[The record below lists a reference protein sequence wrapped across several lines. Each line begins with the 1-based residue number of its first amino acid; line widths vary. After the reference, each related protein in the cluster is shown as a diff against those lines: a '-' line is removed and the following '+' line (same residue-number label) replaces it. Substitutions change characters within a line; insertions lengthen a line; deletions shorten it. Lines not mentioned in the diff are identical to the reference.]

1 MHQLKNKIQLGTYG
15 KKYAGRLTFAVFCM
29 VSAIVLDMIYPMI
42 TKKIID
48 DVIGNGKMEM
58 LTGLLISIAV
68 VGIGKGLFA
77 YFKEYSFDC
86 AGCQVGSDLRK
97 DLFRHIQGL
106 SLDYFDKTNTGE
118 LMARVKDDADRI
130 WDAFGMVGMLTLE
143 VIIHVSFVLY
153 CMFTLSPKLALL
165 PLGVMLI
172 LGTMAVVMER
182 KLDKVFEKIS
192 EKNAEMTTV
201 AEENLSG
208 VRTVK
213 AFTKEKFEILKFR
226 KKNDEYYDLNMEL
239 TKVDVRFYPYFQF
252 TGKILPVA
260 VIILGG
266 YLMIKG
272 EMTLG
277 ALVAFVEYSRNCV
290 WPMELL
296 GEMANEISAIS
307 ASYKKIN
314 KIYNEVSSIQE
325 KEDAVELEEIKGQV
339 EFEHVS
345 FEREGKKILDDISF
359 CLPAGKTLGIMGETG
374 SGKSSIINLMER
386 FFDVSQGSVKVD
398 GYDVR
403 DLKVEQVRSSLT
415 TVMQDVFL
423 FSDTVKENISM
434 GERETMEIGEVKRA
448 AHLAQAH
455 EFITEMEE
463 EYNTVIGER
472 GVGLSGGQKQRIS
485 IARSLAKQAPILV
498 MDDSTSALD
507 METEAEIQ
515 KALSKVEGKTKV
527 IIAHRISAVRHA
539 DEIIVLEA
547 GRIAERGTHEELLKQ
562 KGLYY
567 ETYMA
572 QYGAFME
579 VS

>member
-1 MHQLKNKIQLGTYG
+1 MEKKKIPLGKYG
-15 KKYAGRLTFAVFCM
+15 RKHAGRLTFAVFSM
-29 VSAIVLDMIYPMI
+29 VVAIVLDMIYPMI
-42 TKKIID
+42 TKQIID
-48 DVIGNGKMEM
+48 DVIGKGKMEL
-58 LTGLLISIAV
+58 LTGLLIAIAI
-68 VGIGKGLFA
+68 VGVGKGLFS
-77 YFKEYSFDC
+77 YLKEYSFDC
-86 AGCQVGSDLRK
+86 AGCEVGSDLRK
-97 DLFRHIQGL
+97 NLFRHIQGL
-106 SLDYFDKTNTGE
+106 SMDYFNKTNTGE

-143 VIIHVSFVLY
+143 IIIHVSLV
-153 CMFTLSPKLALL
+153 MFFMFKLNSKLAFFPLIVMIV
-165 PLGVMLI
+165 LGVL
-172 LGTMAVVMER
+172 AVIMER
-182 KLDKVFEKIS
+182 RLDKVFEKIS
-192 EKNAEMTTV
+192 EKNAEMTSV

-208 VRTVK
+208 VRMVK
-213 AFTKEKFEILKFR
+213 AFTKENFEISKFK
-226 KKNDEYYDLNMEL
+226 KKNDEYYELNMEL
-239 TKVDVRFYPYFQF
+239 TKIDVRFYPFFQF
-252 TGKILPVA
+252 AGKLLPVA

-266 YLMIKG
+266 ILLIKG

-277 ALVAFVEYSRNCV
+277 SLVAFVEYSRNCV

-314 KIYNEVSSIQE
+314 KIYAEVSAIQE
-325 KEDAVELEEIKGQV
+325 KPDAITLDKVEGEV
-339 EFEHVS
+339 EFSHVS
-345 FEREGKKILDDISF
+345 FEREGKKILEDISF
-359 CLPAGKTLGIMGETG
+359 CLPAGRTLGIMGETG

-386 FFDVSQGSVKVD
+386 FFDVSEGTVKID
-398 GYDVR
+398 GHDVR
-403 DLKVEQVRSSLT
+403 DLTLNQVRSSMT

-434 GERETMEIGEVKRA
+434 GERETMEIEEVTRA

-455 EFITEMEE
+455 DFILEMEN

-472 GVGLSGGQKQRIS
+472 GVGMSGGQKQRIS
-485 IARSLAKQAPILV
+485 IARSFAKPAPILV

-507 METEAEIQ
+507 METESEIQ
-515 KALSKVEGKTKV
+515 KALKEVSGKTKV

-539 DEIIVLEA
+539 DEILILES
-547 GRIAERGTHEELLKQ
+547 GKIAERGTHEELIEK

>member
-403 DLKVEQVRSSLT
+403 DLKIEQVRSSLT

>member
-1 MHQLKNKIQLGTYG
+1 MKNKIQLGSYG
-15 KKYAGRLTFAVFCM
+15 KKYAKRLTFAVFCM

-403 DLKVEQVRSSLT
+403 DLKIEQVRSSLT

>member
-1 MHQLKNKIQLGTYG
+1 MKKKKIPLGKYG
-15 KKYAGRLTFAVFCM
+15 KKHAGRLTFAVFSM
-29 VSAIVLDMIYPMI
+29 VVAIVLDMIYPMI
-42 TKKIID
+42 TKQIID
-48 DVIGNGKMEM
+48 DVIGKGKMEL
-58 LTGLLISIAV
+58 LTGLLISIAI
-68 VGIGKGLFA
+68 VGVGKGLFS
-77 YFKEYSFDC
+77 YLKEYSFDC
-86 AGCQVGSDLRK
+86 AGCEVGSDVRK
-97 DLFRHIQGL
+97 NLFRHIQGL
-106 SLDYFDKTNTGE
+106 SMDYFNKTNTGE

-143 VIIHVSFVLY
+143 IIIHVSLVLFF
-153 CMFTLSPKLALL
+153 MFKLNVKLAFFPLIVMIV
-165 PLGVMLI
+165 LGVL
-172 LGTMAVVMER
+172 AVIMER
-182 KLDKVFEKIS
+182 RLDKVFEKIS

-213 AFTKEKFEILKFR
+213 AFTKENFEISKFK

-239 TKVDVRFYPYFQF
+239 TKIDVRFYPFFQF
-252 TGKILPVA
+252 AGKLLPVA

-266 YLMIKG
+266 ILLIKG

-277 ALVAFVEYSRNCV
+277 SLVAFVEYSRNCV

-314 KIYNEVSSIQE
+314 KIYGEISSVQE
-325 KEDAVELEEIKGQV
+325 KADAISLDEVKGEI
-339 EFEHVS
+339 EFNHVS
-345 FEREGKKILDDISF
+345 FEREGKKILEDISF
-359 CLPAGKTLGIMGETG
+359 CVPAGKSLGIMGETG

-386 FFDVSQGSVKVD
+386 FFDVSEGTVKID

-403 DLKVEQVRSSLT
+403 DLTLNQVRSSMT

-434 GERETMEIGEVKRA
+434 GERETMEIEEVTKA
-448 AHLAQAH
+448 ARLAQAH
-455 EFITEMEE
+455 DFIVEMEN
-463 EYNTVIGER
+463 EYSTVIGER
-472 GVGLSGGQKQRIS
+472 GVGMSGGQKQRIS
-485 IARSLAKQAPILV
+485 IARTFAKPAPILV

-507 METEAEIQ
+507 METESEIQ
-515 KALSKVEGKTKV
+515 KALKEVSGKTKV

-539 DEIIVLEA
+539 DEILILEA
-547 GRIAERGTHEELLKQ
+547 GKIAERGTHEELIAQ

>member
-1 MHQLKNKIQLGTYG
+1 MKNKIQLGAYG
-15 KKYAGRLTFAVFCM
+15 KKYAKRLIFAVFCM

-48 DVIGNGKMEM
+48 DVIGNGKMEL

-77 YFKEYSFDC
+77 YLKEYSFDC

-165 PLGVMLI
+165 PLGVMMI

-266 YLMIKG
+266 YLMIQG

-434 GERETMEIGEVKRA
+434 GERETMEFEEVKRA
-448 AHLAQAH
+448 ANLAQAH
-455 EFITEMEE
+455 DFITEMEE
-463 EYNTVIGER
+463 EYETVIGER

-515 KALSKVEGKTKV
+515 KALSKVEGKTLV

>member
-1 MHQLKNKIQLGTYG
+1 MHQLKNKIQLGAYG

-29 VSAIVLDMIYPMI
+29 VSAIILDMIYPMI

-48 DVIGNGKMEM
+48 DVIGDGKMEL

-172 LGTMAVVMER
+172 LGTLAVVMER

-213 AFTKEKFEILKFR
+213 AFTKEKFEINKFR

-325 KEDAVELEEIKGQV
+325 KEDAIELDEIKGCV

-359 CLPAGKTLGIMGETG
+359 CLPEGKTLGIMGETG

-403 DLKVEQVRSSLT
+403 DLKIEQVRSSLT

-434 GERETMEIGEVKRA
+434 GERETMELKEVKHA

-455 EFITEMEE
+455 DFINEMEE
-463 EYNTVIGER
+463 DYNTVIGER

-485 IARSLAKQAPILV
+485 IARSFAKQAPILV

>member
-1 MHQLKNKIQLGTYG
+1 MKKKKIPLGKYG
-15 KKYAGRLTFAVFCM
+15 KKHAGRLTFAVFSM
-29 VSAIVLDMIYPMI
+29 VVAIVLDMIYPMI
-42 TKKIID
+42 TKQIID
-48 DVIGNGKMEM
+48 DVIGKGKMEL
-58 LTGLLISIAV
+58 LTGLLISIAI
-68 VGIGKGLFA
+68 VGVGKGLFS
-77 YFKEYSFDC
+77 YLKEYSFDC
-86 AGCQVGSDLRK
+86 AGCEVGSDVRK
-97 DLFRHIQGL
+97 NLFRHIQGL
-106 SLDYFDKTNTGE
+106 SMDYFNKTNTGE

-143 VIIHVSFVLY
+143 IIIHVSLVLFF
-153 CMFTLSPKLALL
+153 MFKLNVKLAFFPLIVMIV
-165 PLGVMLI
+165 LGVL
-172 LGTMAVVMER
+172 AVIMER
-182 KLDKVFEKIS
+182 RLDKVFEKIS

-213 AFTKEKFEILKFR
+213 AFTKENFEISKFK

-239 TKVDVRFYPYFQF
+239 TKIDVRFYPFFQF
-252 TGKILPVA
+252 AGKLLPVA

-266 YLMIKG
+266 ILLIKG

-277 ALVAFVEYSRNCV
+277 SLVAFVEYSRNCV

-314 KIYNEVSSIQE
+314 KIYGEISSVQE
-325 KEDAVELEEIKGQV
+325 KEDAISLDEVKGEIELN
-339 EFEHVS
+339 HVS
-345 FEREGKKILDDISF
+345 FEREGKKILEDISF
-359 CLPAGKTLGIMGETG
+359 CVPAGKSLGIMGETG

-386 FFDVSQGSVKVD
+386 FFDVSEGTVKID

-403 DLKVEQVRSSLT
+403 DLSLNQVRSSMT

-434 GERETMEIGEVKRA
+434 GERETMEIEEVTQA
-448 AHLAQAH
+448 ARLAQAH
-455 EFITEMEE
+455 DFIVEMEN
-463 EYNTVIGER
+463 EYSTVIGER
-472 GVGLSGGQKQRIS
+472 GVGMSGGQKQRIS
-485 IARSLAKQAPILV
+485 IARTFAKPAPILV

-507 METEAEIQ
+507 METESEIQ
-515 KALSKVEGKTKV
+515 KALKEVSGKTKV

-539 DEIIVLEA
+539 DEILILEA
-547 GRIAERGTHEELLKQ
+547 GKIAERGTHEELIAQ

>member
-1 MHQLKNKIQLGTYG
+1 MEKKKIPLGKYG
-15 KKYAGRLTFAVFCM
+15 RKHAGRLTFAVFSM
-29 VSAIVLDMIYPMI
+29 VVAIVLDMIYPMI
-42 TKKIID
+42 TKQIID
-48 DVIGNGKMEM
+48 DVIGKGKMEL
-58 LTGLLISIAV
+58 LTGLLIAIAI
-68 VGIGKGLFA
+68 VGVGKGLFS
-77 YFKEYSFDC
+77 YLKEYSFDC
-86 AGCQVGSDLRK
+86 AGCEVGSDLRK
-97 DLFRHIQGL
+97 NLFRHIQGL
-106 SLDYFDKTNTGE
+106 SMDYFNKTNTGE

-143 VIIHVSFVLY
+143 IIIHVSLV
-153 CMFTLSPKLALL
+153 MFFMFKLNSKLAFFPLIVMIV
-165 PLGVMLI
+165 LGVL
-172 LGTMAVVMER
+172 AVIMER
-182 KLDKVFEKIS
+182 RLDKVFEKIS
-192 EKNAEMTTV
+192 EKNAEMTSV

-213 AFTKEKFEILKFR
+213 AFTKENFEISKFK
-226 KKNDEYYDLNMEL
+226 KKNDEYYELNMEL
-239 TKVDVRFYPYFQF
+239 TKIDVRFYPFFQF
-252 TGKILPVA
+252 AGKLLPVA

-266 YLMIKG
+266 ILLIKG

-277 ALVAFVEYSRNCV
+277 SLVAFVEYSRNCV

-314 KIYNEVSSIQE
+314 KIYAEVSAIQE
-325 KEDAVELEEIKGQV
+325 KPDAITLDKVEGEV
-339 EFEHVS
+339 EFSHVS
-345 FEREGKKILDDISF
+345 FEREGKKILEDISF
-359 CLPAGKTLGIMGETG
+359 CLPAGRTLGIMGETG

-386 FFDVSQGSVKVD
+386 FFDVSEGTVKID
-398 GYDVR
+398 GHDVR
-403 DLKVEQVRSSLT
+403 DLTLNQVRSSMT

-434 GERETMEIGEVKRA
+434 GERETMEIEEVTRA

-455 EFITEMEE
+455 DFILEMEN

-472 GVGLSGGQKQRIS
+472 GVGMSGGQKQRIS
-485 IARSLAKQAPILV
+485 IARSFAKPAPILV

-507 METEAEIQ
+507 METESEIQ
-515 KALSKVEGKTKV
+515 KALKEVSGKTKV

-539 DEIIVLEA
+539 DEILILES
-547 GRIAERGTHEELLKQ
+547 GKIAERGTHEELIEK